1 MLRSKALTWSVTVP
15 VSAGLLAD
23 TGAYFEAL
31 TAYRESDLTP
41 ITRQVSQAVFAGVTN
56 GRQLLSELREMRR
69 AWADR
74 VAARQNSG
82 VWLVADLLL
91 RHPVV
96 DASLVARE
104 LGRSRT
110 NVYGFLD
117 RLQSSGVLVEVHRPA
132 TK

>member
-1 MLRSKALTWSVTVP
+1 
-15 VSAGLLAD
+15 
-23 TGAYFEAL
+23 
-31 TAYRESDLTP
+31 
-41 ITRQVSQAVFAGVTN
+41 VFAGVTN

-110 NVYGFLD
+110 DRRRKRVWRSPEVLAALD
-117 RLQSSGVLVEVHRPA
+117 AFAARARPR
-132 TK
+132 T